1 MAVMENRPTCF
12 RESGNTGRG
21 DLNPVERIS
30 KCAALINHKD
40 TRARF
45 NTRYGESGYGKP
57 PYELSLLALFIN

>member
-30 KCAALINHKD
+30 KCAALIN
-40 TRARF
+40 
-45 NTRYGESGYGKP
+45 P
-57 PYELSLLALFIN
+57 